1 MTTRRLRPVLWA
13 AAGVLVLAL
22 AAFLAVGAN
31 SPADPSLAPPD
42 GAEPTAEPGGPGRRP
57 ARVPVDGFGEIGFGL
72 AAGTDQV
79 PTERCALLAETD
91 VQVQRGLMGRR
102 DLSGYD
108 GMIFRFG
115 LDTTSPFY
123 MRNVPIPLEIAWF
136 GSDGSLVSTAE
147 MAPCPDR
154 DGCPTYGPAAPYRY
168 ALEVGAGGLERLG
181 VGAGTVL
188 VFRDGCG

>member
-22 AAFLAVGAN
+22 LAFLAVGAN

-42 GAEPTAEPGGPGRRP
+42 GTEPAGEARP
-57 ARVPVDGFGEIGFGL
+57 TRVPVEGFGEIGFGL
-72 AAGTDQV
+72 GGTDQV
-79 PTERCALLAETD
+79 AAERCALLAETG
-91 VQVQRGLMGRR
+91 VQLQRGLMGRR

-115 LDTTSPFY
+115 FDTASPFY

-136 GSDGSLVSTAE
+136 GSDGALVSTAE
-147 MAPCPDR
+147 MAPCPDL

-168 ALEVGAGGLERLG
+168 ALEVGTGGLEGLG
-181 VGAGTVL
+181 VDAGTVL
-188 VFRDGCG
+188 VLRDGCG